1 MRLITT
7 LTATVKGRASSLTP
21 AATSPASYAA
31 VPAARASGSALQ
43 PLDPAMLARE
53 LVIVVVDVATRRL
66 RRSVP
71 HDPLQPRKLRL
82 RRRQGEP
89 PECVPERVR
98 LRLLTGM
105 SAASVISPTIL
116 ITALVDSFP
125 SASGNEAV
133 APAPAKPREQ
143 KWIVGQLGDLVA
155 QLPPALECVDDV

>member
-1 MRLITT
+1 
-7 LTATVKGRASSLTP
+7 
-21 AATSPASYAA
+21 
-31 VPAARASGSALQ
+31 
-43 PLDPAMLARE
+43 MLGRE

-82 RRRQGEP
+82 RRRQMEP

-105 SAASVISPTIL
+105 SAASMIGQTIL
-116 ITALVDSFP
+116 ITAVIDSCP

-133 APAPAKPREQ
+133 ALAPAKPREQ
-143 KWIVGQLGDLVA
+143 KWVVGQLGDLVA
-155 QLPPALECVDDV
+155 QLPQALECVDDVCGERHRAGVGLRPEARTARRNTTR